1 MTSAD
6 PPDGQEVVPTMAC
19 PACETDVPVG
29 AFCGCCGAN
38 LFAGEGG
45 QRDRLRIRTFAAAPN
60 EHVLRMSVAS
70 SLFPQLPER
79 SRTAFRFGLVALVV
93 ALSVFAALRWQAP
106 LIATAALG
114 LPILFVIYLRETD
127 AHRDLPIRTLAAT
140 AILGIAL
147 GAGWAQIIGVIVS
160 HSYDVAMGF
169 DEDLGHALLEG
180 LTIPVSGALVM
191 LAPAVLV
198 RLLRP
203 PVKEALDGFVIG
215 SLASVSFIV
224 AATLVRL
231 APQFATGPVAQDRS
245 IGALLIEGGIQGVAV
260 PVMALAAGGLVGT
273 ALWLNRTRVL
283 VTSVLVVVVLFA
295 GLGLLEAAPIP
306 EGLQLG
312 LHLVFAALALLALR
326 IGLQVAL
333 LSGEPDAPSHSPV
346 ASLAPSNPTEQILC
360 PQCDHVVPDMAFC
373 PNCGIAAQAASRTSR
388 ATRRDDR
395 PRRESGATEE
405 STARAAYAVP
415 PGPYEATPVR
425 QSTPRGVLLTLTC
438 VLAVVAVAAVGVS
451 VVITP
456 TLPRYVCPPDCGRP
470 PLGSPITTNP
480 RFTAADG
487 SFSFSYPGPGTAYE
501 ATVNENGVA
510 LNFVA
515 GDTGT
520 LVLFG
525 EPARNR
531 TPQQVTEDLLQENYP
546 DATIDYEIPNA
557 SVGYQPGYGVVADEY
572 PQDSTGQ
579 YTRLRLLVM
588 VAVKNDLALVA
599 AAAGPYHEF
608 SPQFGTGHPSG
619 ANLQLAMD
627 MAKYVN
633 SFAWRGDP
641 PR

>member
-1 MTSAD
+1 MTSAE
-6 PPDGQEVVPTMAC
+6 PPAGQEVVPTAVC
-19 PACETDVPVG
+19 PACGTDVPVG

-45 QRDRLRIRTFAAAPN
+45 RRDRLRIGSFAAAAN
-60 EHVLRMSVAS
+60 EHVVRTSVAS
-70 SLFPQLPER
+70 TLFPQLPER
-79 SRTAFRFGLVALVV
+79 SRTSFRFGLVALLV
-93 ALSVFAALRWQAP
+93 ALSVFATLRWQAP

-114 LPILFVIYLRETD
+114 LPLLFVLYLRETD
-127 AHRDLPIRTLAAT
+127 AHRDLPVRTLAAT
-140 AILGIAL
+140 AVLGIAL

-160 HSYDVAMGF
+160 HSYDVAMGS
-169 DEDLGHALLEG
+169 EESLGHALLEG
-180 LTIPVSGALVM
+180 LTIPVSGVLVM

-198 RLLRP
+198 RLLGP
-203 PVKEALDGFVIG
+203 PFREALDGFVIG
-215 SLASVSFIV
+215 GLAAVSFIV
-224 AATLVRL
+224 AATLTRL
-231 APQFATGPVAQDRS
+231 APQLATGPTAQDRS
-245 IGALLIEGGIQGVAV
+245 MGALLVEAGIQGVAV
-260 PVMALAAGGLVGT
+260 PIMALAAGGLVGT
-273 ALWLNRTRVL
+273 ALWLNRTREL
-283 VTSVLVVVVLFA
+283 VASILAVVVLFA
-295 GLGLLEAAPIP
+295 GLGMLEAAPIP
-306 EGLQLG
+306 DGLQLG
-312 LHLVFAALALLALR
+312 LHLIFAALALLALR

-333 LSGEPDAPSHSPV
+333 LREEHDGGS
-346 ASLAPSNPTEQILC
+346 PTEQVLC
-360 PQCDHVVPDMAFC
+360 PHCDHVVPDMAFC
-373 PNCGIAAQAASRTSR
+373 PNCGVAAQSASRTSR
-388 ATRRDDR
+388 AARRSSR
-395 PRRESGATEE
+395 PRQGAAGES
-405 STARAAYAVP
+405 SARAAYAVP

-425 QSTPRGVLLTLTC
+425 QTTSRRVLLTLAC
-438 VLAVVAVAAVGVS
+438 VLGATAVAAVGVS

-456 TLPRYVCPPDCGRP
+456 TLPAYVCPPDCGRP

-480 RFTAADG
+480 RFTSADG

-501 ATVNENGVA
+501 ATVNENGVV

-531 TPQQVTEDLLQENYP
+531 TPQQITDDLIQENYP
-546 DATIDYEIPNA
+546 DAEVDYEIPNA

-572 PQDSTGQ
+572 PQDSTGT

-588 VAVKNDLALVA
+588 VAVKNDVALIA

-608 SPQFGTGHPSG
+608 SPHFGTGHPSG